1 MGSGGVGASARTGN
15 HFKLSCD
22 SSEWSMMLRP
32 LTTSVVL
39 FMESTF
45 FLFFRVTI
53 SGNMS
58 QTATACLWRRGFLFQ
73 EEVVF
78 CQQHYV
84 PAILSSFGRG
94 DGGRFKRPA
103 SCGSGSVHQTW
114 LRPSILNT
122 IYPILKGPIVKK
134 RENDGRMPRRP
145 RCRRACCIFLSNPAI
160 SMSTLLNGWVTYIL
174 NSCFSN

>member
-1 MGSGGVGASARTGN
+1 
-15 HFKLSCD
+15 
-22 SSEWSMMLRP
+22 
-32 LTTSVVL
+32 
-39 FMESTF
+39 
-45 FLFFRVTI
+45 
-53 SGNMS
+53 MS
-58 QTATACLWRRGFLFQ
+58 QTATACLWRRGFLFRG
-73 EEVVF
+73 
-78 CQQHYV
+78 CLLSTALR
-84 PAILSSFGRG
+84 AILLSFGRG

-174 NSCFSN
+174 NSCFLINQLIIPLLRQIYAEPFSADLRVTTADLRAGSLSRARGGWAGAVGIVR

>member
-45 FLFFRVTI
+45 FDFRVTI
-53 SGNMS
+53 SGKLCHKLPPPAFGGGGS
-58 QTATACLWRRGFLFQ
+58 CFRGCLLSTALR
-73 EEVVF
+73 
-78 CQQHYV
+78 
-84 PAILSSFGRG
+84 AILLSFGRG